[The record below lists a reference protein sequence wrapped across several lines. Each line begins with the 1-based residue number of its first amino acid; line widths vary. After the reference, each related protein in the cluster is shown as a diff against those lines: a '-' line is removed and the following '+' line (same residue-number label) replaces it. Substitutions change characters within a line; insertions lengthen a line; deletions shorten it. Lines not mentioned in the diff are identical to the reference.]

1 MNLRKEI
8 KPRKKKTSA
17 PSYQE
22 LACKSVVI
30 TGKHPTY
37 TRSALEGT
45 LFDRYGIEVNNN
57 VTAKTDFILVGS
69 RPGQSK
75 LKKAR
80 HYGIREISITDL
92 IP

>member
-8 KPRKKKTSA
+8 KPKKKKTSSL
-17 PSYQE
+17 SYRE
-22 LACKSVVI
+22 LVCKSVVI
-30 TGKHPTY
+30 TGKHPTF
-37 TRSALEGT
+37 TRLALEFK
-45 LFDRYGIEVNNN
+45 LSSMYGIVVTNN
-57 VTAKTDFILVGS
+57 VTAKTDLLLVGS

-80 HYGIREISITDL
+80 QYRIREIPITDI